1 MVQIMEKIT
10 VRYRFTRAN
19 NSAGGFLSRNRPS
32 TDALG
37 ALQHWIGGAAGRD
50 YTKLAEEDDYIDVE
64 VTCNASDGDAGP
76 QLEAESE
83 KRGVER
89 NVLP

>member
-1 MVQIMEKIT
+1 MDKIT
-10 VRYRFTRAN
+10 VGYRFTRAN
-19 NSAGGFLSRNRPS
+19 NSAVGFLSRNRAS
-32 TDALG
+32 TDALA
-37 ALQHWIGGAAGRD
+37 ALQRWIGGAAGRD

-64 VTCNASDGDAGP
+64 VTCDANDADAGA

-89 NVLP
+89 NVLT